1 MNRMRAWMARRAL
14 RRLPPFL
21 AYRIHHRW
29 LQGLV
34 GSGAPFRERALFGGG
49 WIESSMT
56 SVEDTHFALFG
67 TMNFKGLAL
76 ARRLVRPG
84 ATVFEIGANIGT
96 ETLALAALTGPR
108 GRVVAVE
115 ADPENEALLRAR
127 VTANELAQVEV
138 VGRAVSDMKRPMSVV
153 RITGRGGMSFVSDD
167 AAPDAVES
175 VTIDELAERYG
186 APSYVFMDIEGHETR
201 ALRGARRVLDTAR
214 PPLFAEVSALWL
226 RRAGSSVEEIVE
238 LMTAHRYAAFDTDQR
253 FLPRIDRGPDGDVF
267 ADWIFMPEERVGEVP
282 SLRRLLLRARVLPR
296 LPLLNPLARGA
307 G

>member
-1 MNRMRAWMARRAL
+1 MNRMRAWVARRAL

-29 LQGLV
+29 LQDLV

-56 SVEDTHFALFG
+56 SVEDTYFALFG

-76 ARRLVRPG
+76 ARRFVRPG

-96 ETLALAALTGPR
+96 ETLALAALAGAR

-127 VTANELAQVEV
+127 VAANALAQVDV
-138 VGRAVSDMKRPMSVV
+138 VGCAVSDTKRPMSVV

-167 AAPDAVES
+167 ASPDAVES

-186 APSYVFMDIEGHETR
+186 APSFIFMDIEGGETR
-201 ALRGARRVLDTAR
+201 ALAGARRVLETAR
-214 PPLFAEVSALWL
+214 PPIFAEVSALWL
-226 RRAGSSVEEIVE
+226 ARAGSSVAEIVE
-238 LMTAHRYAAFDTDQR
+238 LMTAHRYAAFDTDRR
-253 FLPRIDRGPDGDVF
+253 FLPRIERAPDGEVF
-267 ADWIFMPEERVGEVP
+267 ADWLFMPEERVGEVA

-296 LPLLNPLARGA
+296 LPLINPLA
-307 G
+307 

>member
-96 ETLALAALTGPR
+96 ETLALAALAGPR

-127 VTANELAQVEV
+127 
-138 VGRAVSDMKRPMSVV
+138 
-153 RITGRGGMSFVSDD
+153 
-167 AAPDAVES
+167 
-175 VTIDELAERYG
+175 
-186 APSYVFMDIEGHETR
+186 
-201 ALRGARRVLDTAR
+201 
-214 PPLFAEVSALWL
+214 
-226 RRAGSSVEEIVE
+226 
-238 LMTAHRYAAFDTDQR
+238 
-253 FLPRIDRGPDGDVF
+253 
-267 ADWIFMPEERVGEVP
+267 
-282 SLRRLLLRARVLPR
+282 
-296 LPLLNPLARGA
+296 LARGDMA
-307 G
+307 AALEDYRRYERVLKSSLQSRPSPAIRALLKPHID